1 MKKVLYVEDTI
12 SISMLYASYLKKAGY
27 EPVTAATAQ
36 EAEQEFMAYDYEVIL
51 VDLGLPDRNGLELL
65 SDFLLRKPKL
75 KIIVITANGSM
86 NIAVEAMRMGGADF
100 LVKPVSQEKFSAAV
114 NNAFAQLEQTAV
126 PVTHQDSVF
135 DDRLSERVRPLIG
148 LPFDKV
154 ERALIEATI
163 QHCNGS
169 LPKAA
174 DLLQVAPSTLY
185 RKKENW
191 K

>member
-1 MKKVLYVEDTI
+1 MKKVLYVEDTD
-12 SISMLYASYLKKAGY
+12 SISMLYASYLRKAGY
-27 EPVTAATAQ
+27 IPVTAATAQ
-36 EAEQEFMAYDYEVIL
+36 EAEQEFMAHDYEVIL
-51 VDLGLPDRNGLELL
+51 VDLGLPDRDGLELL
-65 SDFLLRKPKL
+65 ADFLLRKPKL

-114 NNAFAQLEQTAV
+114 HHAFAQLEQTTAPDV
-126 PVTHQDSVF
+126 RHDGAF
-135 DDRLSERVRPLIG
+135 DDRLGERVRPLIG
-148 LPFDKV
+148 LPFEKV

-174 DLLQVAPSTLY
+174 ELLQVAPSTLY

>member
-1 MKKVLYVEDTI
+1 MKKVLYVEDTD
-12 SISMLYASYLKKAGY
+12 SISMLYASYLRKAGY
-27 EPVTAATAQ
+27 IPVTAATAQ
-36 EAEQEFMAYDYEVIL
+36 EAEQEFMAHDYEVIL

-65 SDFLLRKPKL
+65 ADFLLRKPKL
-75 KIIVITANGSM
+75 KVIVITANGSM

-114 NNAFAQLEQTAV
+114 NNAFAQLEQTAAPDV
-126 PVTHQDSVF
+126 RHDGAF

-148 LPFDKV
+148 LPFEKV